1 MQTLKICA
9 SAAWHCV
16 ERRSETERETGE
28 EGSNMKV
35 QAQQTSQEP
44 KRVQTKST
52 FL

>member
-16 ERRSETERETGE
+16 ERRRE